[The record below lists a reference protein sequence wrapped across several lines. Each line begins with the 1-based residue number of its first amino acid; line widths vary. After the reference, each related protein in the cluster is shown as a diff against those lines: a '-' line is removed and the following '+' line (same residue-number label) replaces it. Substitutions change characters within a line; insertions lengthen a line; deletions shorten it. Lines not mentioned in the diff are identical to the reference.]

1 VKLGESMRQAAL
13 QTLLAA
19 LLVILASPAAAQDST
34 KPRELR
40 QQYTLVSAGGQ
51 IPGDLQTATTHELSE
66 SSQFRAQGAE
76 TDEDS
81 GFASLSWQRLLAV
94 VGLAAL
100 LAAVVELIIETSS
113 GKRRGMA
120 AIRRS
125 RHAASR
131 RRRTET
137 VARGKSTWD
146 KSESRSSERR
156 GDAVTWRNKKQD
168 EVSQRRDEPTSAAQ
182 SSSPEQITATD
193 ETPTAEPE
201 ELKYT
206 ELRDQVTRLLESAE
220 QIHARTAEEA
230 AQVRRRAEADAETR
244 RQSAMK
250 ESAQTYSEA
259 EAYARKTREDADSHA
274 EEQRRKAEEQAS
286 RIVADAEARVT
297 GIVAEAEEKAR
308 RIESEARLREKEV
321 RQEAGIFEE
330 RMWTVVESIQRI
342 ASELQQALGGPR
354 ERTEEHLAEALDS
367 ERREL
372 LADKGPGDGT
382 RRGAS

>member
-1 VKLGESMRQAAL
+1 MLRREARQGHKAGCASDPARRAAR
-13 QTLLAA
+13 
-19 LLVILASPAAAQDST
+19 DSG
-34 KPRELR
+34 L
-40 QQYTLVSAGGQ
+40 
-51 IPGDLQTATTHELSE
+51 ELSE
-66 SSQFRAQGAE
+66 SSQPRSLGAE
-76 TDEDS
+76 KDEDS
-81 GFASLSWQRLLAV
+81 GFATLSWRGLLAV

-113 GKRRGMA
+113 GKRGGVA
-120 AIRRS
+120 AIRRF
-125 RHAASR
+125 RLAASR
-131 RRRTET
+131 RRRTDT

-146 KSESRSSERR
+146 KSESRSSDRR
-156 GDAVTWRNKKQD
+156 RDAVTWRHKKQD
-168 EVSQRRDEPTSAAQ
+168 EVSQPRDEPASAVQ
-182 SSSPEQITATD
+182 SRPPEQVAATD
-193 ETPTAEPE
+193 DIPTAQPG

-206 ELRDQVTRLLESAE
+206 DLRDQVTRLLESAE
-220 QIHARTAEEA
+220 QIQARTAEEA
-230 AQVRRRAEADAETR
+230 AQLRRQAEADAEAR

-274 EEQRRKAEEQAS
+274 EEQRRKAKEEAS
-286 RIVADAEARVT
+286 RILADAEARVA

-308 RIESEARLREKEV
+308 RIDGEARVREQEV

-342 ASELQQALGGPR
+342 ALELQQALGGQR

-372 LADKGPGDGT
+372 LAEKGPGDGT